1 VNDAA
6 RNRVLAVLA
15 AACAL
20 VALYAPTS
28 TGGVISQPLYMLNV
42 ALVGGAL
49 AVMVVMRGRVWSAWQ
64 LGLAFLIVALPMVF
78 TAVGEFTAL
87 SPGMAILFGCTATLF
102 LVDVRDVRPGRLG
115 LVALATI
122 DIVTVVLGTAL
133 VLNVGAA
140 DAFVKTHYAFFY
152 PHLLML
158 MLDWYNKP
166 VLTFGT
172 HSLSAFF
179 YWLMFYLHL
188 EGYRHTGRHILLLA
202 GIYMLGLC
210 ASLWSTTGVIFTAV
224 GVIQLLVLFTSRLSA
239 RWAVVGGLTFAAASV
254 VLFVTLAPPVDDL
267 VEIATRGVLGDRSAG
282 LLARYAAEG
291 NLAATMNYLIEQ
303 PWRPIGLTYSPDL
316 FYGDSG
322 FVMYA
327 LRGSVALP
335 VFIYFALFV
344 WLRHNLI
351 DRRVALVV
359 CAGIVAFEIGFTP
372 LVFFRFF
379 GVLPFLLI
387 WWNEWQRLG
396 QQPSRPIGSA

>member
-1 VNDAA
+1 MNDAT
-6 RNRVLAVLA
+6 RNSVLAVLA

-49 AVMVVMRGRVWSAWQ
+49 AVMVVVRGRIWSAWQ
-64 LGLAFLIVALPMVF
+64 LGLAVLIVALPMVF
-78 TAVGEFTAL
+78 TAIGEFGSL
-87 SPGMAILFGCTATLF
+87 SPGMAVLFGCTATLF
-102 LVDVRDVRPGRLG
+102 LVDVRDVCPGRLG

-122 DIVTVVLGTAL
+122 DVVTIVLGTAL
-133 VLNVGAA
+133 VFDVAVA

-152 PHLLML
+152 PHLLTL

-188 EGYRHTGRHILLLA
+188 EGYRRTGGRILLFVA
-202 GIYMLGLC
+202 IYLLGLC

-224 GVIQLLVLFTSRLSA
+224 GVIQLLVLLMGRLSP
-239 RWAVVGGLTFAAASV
+239 RWMVAGGLSLAAAAV
-254 VLFVTLAPPVDDL
+254 VLFVTLAPPVDEL
-267 VEIATRGVLGDRSAG
+267 VQMTTRGVLGDRSAG

-291 NLAATMNYLIEQ
+291 NLAATMNYLVEQ

-344 WLRHNLI
+344 WLRHNII
-351 DRRVALVV
+351 DRRVAVTV
-359 CAGIVAFEIGFTP
+359 CAAIVAFEIGFTP

-396 QQPSRPIGSA
+396 QSSRPIASA